1 LTLKRNKD
9 ITLRMRFTD
18 IKYFGTFSGVIVGIC
33 LMLVSFILRLNILF
47 INEIGKIPIYFW
59 LVLVLSFILFSA
71 FNNAIERTTLNWLYF
86 ILAIISFVYLNSMFQ
101 WSVECCPD
109 KYDSMYDWNASKG
122 LTWIVS
128 VPITFFILIFQGLA
142 YDLLRKRNFVKE
154 KNI

>member
-1 LTLKRNKD
+1 MK
-9 ITLRMRFTD
+9 FTD
-18 IKYFGTFSGVIVGIC
+18 IKYFGTFSGVIIGIC
-33 LMLVSFILRLNILF
+33 LMFVSFILRLNIIF
-47 INEIGKIPIYFW
+47 FNAIGKIPIYFW
-59 LVLVLSFILFSA
+59 LVLVLTFILFSA
-71 FNNAIERTTLNWLYF
+71 FNKAVKKTTLNGLYF

-109 KYDSMYDWNASKG
+109 EYDSMYDWNASKG

-142 YDLLRKRNFVKE
+142 YDLLSKRNFVQK

>member
-1 LTLKRNKD
+1 
-9 ITLRMRFTD
+9 MRFTD
-18 IKYFGTFSGVIVGIC
+18 IKYFGTFSGVIVGIG
-33 LMLVSFILRLNILF
+33 LMFVSFILRLNILF
-47 INEIGKIPIYFW
+47 VNAIGKIPIYFW

>member
-1 LTLKRNKD
+1 MMSLTN
-9 ITLRMRFTD
+9 
-18 IKYFGTFSGVIVGIC
+18 IKYFGTISGVIVGIC
-33 LMLVSFILRLNILF
+33 LIFVSFILRLNILF

-59 LVLVLSFILFSA
+59 LVLVLTFILFSA
-71 FNNAIERTTLNWLYF
+71 FNKKVERTTLNWLYF
-86 ILAIISFVYLNSMFQ
+86 VLAIISFIYLNSMFQ

-128 VPITFFILIFQGLA
+128 VPITFFILIIQGLV
-142 YDLLRKRNFVKE
+142 YDFLSNRNFMQK

>member
-1 LTLKRNKD
+1 MK
-9 ITLRMRFTD
+9 FTN
-18 IKYFGTFSGVIVGIC
+18 IKYFGTFSGVIVGIF
-33 LMLVSFILRLNILF
+33 LMFVSFILRLNVLF
-47 INEIGKIPIYFW
+47 INAIGKIPIYLWF
-59 LVLVLSFILFSA
+59 VLVLIFILFSA
-71 FNNAIERTTLNWLYF
+71 FNKAVEKTILNRLYF

-109 KYDSMYDWNASKG
+109 KYDSMSDWNASKG

-142 YDLLRKRNFVKE
+142 YDLLSNRNLVQK

>member
-1 LTLKRNKD
+1 
-9 ITLRMRFTD
+9 MRFTD
-18 IKYFGTFSGVIVGIC
+18 IKYFGTISGVIVGIC
-33 LMLVSFILRLNILF
+33 LMFVSFILRLNIVF
-47 INEIGKIPIYFW
+47 FNAIGKIPIYFW

-71 FNNAIERTTLNWLYF
+71 FSKAIERTTLNWLYI

-128 VPITFFILIFQGLA
+128 LPITFFILIFQGLA